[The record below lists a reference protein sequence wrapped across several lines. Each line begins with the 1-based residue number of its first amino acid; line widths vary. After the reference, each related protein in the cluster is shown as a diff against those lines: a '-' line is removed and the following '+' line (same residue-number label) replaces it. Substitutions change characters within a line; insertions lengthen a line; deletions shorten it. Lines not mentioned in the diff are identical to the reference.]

1 MCISPSDT
9 TDNNTADTLYKLEAL
24 ANQAEEGDEED
35 DELPEEL
42 SRLMDKESK
51 SMLPPQEAIEI
62 INLGTNEEPKN
73 IKIGATLGK
82 VVKATLIK
90 LLHEYAEIFAW
101 SSGECRGLNPDIV
114 VHGYLSKKDVRRSGK
129 SAEG

>member
-1 MCISPSDT
+1 MCRSPSNI
-9 TDNNTADTLYKLEAL
+9 TDNNTAETQYKLEAL
-24 ANQAEEGDEED
+24 ANQSEEEDEED

-62 INLGTNEEPKN
+62 INLGTDEEPKN
-73 IKIGATLGK
+73 IKIGATLDEGIK
-82 VVKATLIK
+82 TRLIK

-101 SSGECRGLNPDIV
+101 SYRDKPGLDTDIV
-114 VHGYLSKKDVRRSGK
+114 VH
-129 SAEG
+129 